1 MLALASFALSLPAQQ
16 QQQAI
21 VPENSTAI
29 APDNSTAP
37 LPELN
42 LLTHFRAWTCGERMY
57 RLAPNSTTHGGCP
70 KFSVPILE
78 KLECDKAVCSA
89 MAPGKEMNP
98 YNVDNK
104 EGAGAGKYHV
114 RAARPLA
121 APLGPADP
129 PPPLPRQSRTQ
140 RKNHDKWPA
149 GCYRAADPADLEDAL
164 DGADAP
170 MVKFNDP
177 ASGASTA
184 ATGNDYELICEIKVA
199 PASSPSP

>member
-1 MLALASFALSLPAQQ
+1 MRQ
-16 QQQAI
+16 
-21 VPENSTAI
+21 
-29 APDNSTAP
+29 
-37 LPELN
+37 
-42 LLTHFRAWTCGERMY
+42 
-57 RLAPNSTTHGGCP
+57 GG
-70 KFSVPILE
+70 LQR
-78 KLECDKAVCSA
+78 D
-89 MAPGKEMNP
+89 
-98 YNVDNK
+98 
-104 EGAGAGKYHV
+104 GAGEGDEPV
-114 RAARPLA
+114 QRRQQGGRRRGQIPRARRPPLA

-164 DGADAP
+164 EGADAP

>member
-1 MLALASFALSLPAQQ
+1 MLALASSALSLPAQQ
-16 QQQAI
+16 QKL
-21 VPENSTAI
+21 AI

-57 RLAPNSTTHGGCP
+57 RLAPKDAGCP
-70 KFSVPILE
+70 KFTAPLMD
-78 KLECDKAVCSA
+78 KGACDQAVCSA

>member
-16 QQQAI
+16 QQQ
-21 VPENSTAI
+21 VI

-57 RLAPNSTTHGGCP
+57 RLAPNSSTHAGCP
-70 KFSVPILE
+70 PPSVPVLE

-89 MAPGKEMNP
+89 MAPGNEMNP
-98 YNVDNK
+98 YNVDNE

-114 RAARPLA
+114 RAARPSPRPS
-121 APLGPADP
+121 APPT

-149 GCYRAADPADLEDAL
+149 GCYRAADPADLEDTL

-170 MVKFNDP
+170 MVKWNDP
-177 ASGASTA
+177 ASGAPTSP
-184 ATGNDYELICEIKVA
+184 TGNDYELVCEIPLDTA
-199 PASSPSP
+199 ASHSS